1 MGTVRLIFHANHL
14 SSSIWISN
22 FDKRRAFRVF
32 EKERLESSKFLANF
46 KLLIHTN
53 DLLSSSISSEFRI
66 SIIW

>member
-66 SIIW
+66 SMSW

>member
-46 KLLIHTN
+46 KLLIHAN